1 MIFILKIIF
10 CSSLLIAL
18 YFVFLEKEKMYRFNR
33 FYLIF
38 SVIFSYTVP
47 FISVTTEDV
56 KPAGRLQTTLEA
68 TTKVLDLTPHQEQ
81 FNWTKLVWIL
91 YGIVTMVLTIKTV
104 YSIIKIKNIKGQKI
118 WYENNKVVLTN
129 ENIPAF
135 SFWKTIYLGKNCLI
149 NNQIDP
155 RIFLHEKSH
164 IDQKHSI
171 DLLFIEVVKVFT
183 WFNPSLYLYKKAI
196 VNNHEFLADEAVLK
210 KNFNVKEYQHLILD
224 EIISTKNYSLIH
236 TFNFNN
242 TKKRFI
248 MMNTKKSKMTN
259 LKKVISIPVLLLA
272 FGLFVQKTYAGNKED
287 QTRTTGKMPLKLSE
301 SKLKNP
307 VEKQND
313 SPAKEASTFTEKSDI
328 PVNTSVEK
336 DTIRPENKTDTE
348 SQTTSVAEYPGGVNE
363 LRNKVVNLFDG
374 SKLKSVKD
382 QKIMRTEINYTV
394 DENGKV
400 IDVTA
405 NGNDEVFT
413 TEAVSA
419 FKKANENIVWKP
431 AEKDGQP
438 VRYHMKMPL
447 TMSFQ

>member
-1 MIFILKIIF
+1 MIFALKIIL
-10 CSSLLIAL
+10 CSSLLIAVYYL
-18 YFVFLEKEKMYRFNR
+18 FLQKEKMYTFNR

-38 SVIFSYTVP
+38 SLLFSYTIP
-47 FISVTTEDV
+47 FISIQSENP
-56 KPAGRLQTTLEA
+56 KPSNRFQTTFEA
-68 TTKVLDLTPHQEQ
+68 TTKVLDLSPHPER
-81 FNWTKLVWIL
+81 FNWTNLIWAF
-91 YGIVTMVLTIKTV
+91 YGIITMILVIKTV
-104 YSIIKIKNIKGQKI
+104 YSIIKIKNIKGKKV
-118 WYENNKVVLTN
+118 WYENQKVVFTH
-129 ENIPAF
+129 ENISAF
-135 SFWKTIYLGKNCLI
+135 SFWKTIYLGKNYLI
-149 NNQIDP
+149 NSQIDP
-155 RIFLHEKSH
+155 RIFVHEKSH

-171 DLLFIEVVKVFT
+171 DLLFIEVVKIFT
-183 WFNPSLYLYKKAI
+183 WFNPSIYLYKKAI
-196 VNNHEFLADEAVLK
+196 VSNHEFLADEAVLK

-242 TKKRFI
+242 IKKRFI

-287 QTRTTGKMPLKLSE
+287 QTRTTGKLPLKLSE
-301 SKLKNP
+301 STAKNP
-307 VEKQND
+307 VEKQNIFVTEEP
-313 SPAKEASTFTEKSDI
+313 SIFKEKEDVATD
-328 PVNTSVEK
+328 TSVEK
-336 DTIRPENKTDTE
+336 DTIRPEKKPAND
-348 SQTTSVAEYPGGVNE
+348 SQTTTVAEYPGGVNE

-382 QKIMRTEINYTV
+382 QKIMKTEISYTV

-413 TEAVSA
+413 TESISA

-438 VRYHMKMPL
+438 VRYYMKMPL